1 MPENSSLRPAVLIL
15 VLLVSGALL
24 VFAGWVVLGS
34 WAPKTTFGLSCP
46 IAFFIFAP
54 IGSLWMLYDCAA
66 REKPPVLYYLM
77 ALFLPYAFV
86 WYYFDRV
93 RPRQIRVT
101 VPKES
106 TASRLL

>member
-1 MPENSSLRPAVLIL
+1 MHVRHLLNEGLLLMSENSALRPAVLIL

-34 WAPKTTFGLSCP
+34 WAPKTTFGLSCL

-54 IGSLWMLYDCAA
+54 IGSLWMLYDCAV

-93 RPRQIRVT
+93 RPRQIR
-101 VPKES
+101 
-106 TASRLL
+106 